1 MVKRV
6 ICAYFIA
13 AAGVSGE
20 TLDTLSTYDELT
32 PPVELGELVA
42 LDAFSTATEFVAFT
56 MPTTTVDAWAAPGDA
71 GGAAAA
77 AVMDDEWG
85 FFDAL
90 AVAGDENVSYRP
102 YSPFAGGYGYGD
114 KRVVV
119 LMYHRFDPTP
129 SSKYEVSVSDFEWQM
144 DYIETSGYE
153 VISLPRFVEAL
164 HANNPDLVPDHS
176 VVITIDDG
184 YECTGRV
191 AWPILREH
199 GFPFTICLYTNYVN
213 AGGRSMTW
221 GELRE
226 MAADPLVTIA
236 SHSVSHPNLARK
248 GRASSGGY
256 EAWLWQ
262 EIAGSKAIL
271 ENGLD
276 VDVDYF
282 CWPYGSYN
290 TECVN
295 VAVSAGYKGF
305 LTIKP
310 GKNTMDSSPYA
321 IRRYGVYSSAPRSIF
336 AKIILGKAT
345 YEEESYFDYAGDAAE
360 EFLIP

>member
-1 MVKRV
+1 MIKRV
-6 ICAYFIA
+6 ICAYLV
-13 AAGVSGE
+13 AAGGASAG
-20 TLDTLSTYDELT
+20 TLDTLSTYDELA
-32 PPVELGELVA
+32 PPVPLDELVV

-56 MPTTTVDAWAAPGDA
+56 TPATTMDAWAAPEDVRGN
-71 GGAAAA
+71 
-77 AVMDDEWG
+77 AVIADDELG

-90 AVAGDENVSYRP
+90 AVAGDEIVSYRP
-102 YSPFAGGYGYGD
+102 YLPFTGGHGYGD

-129 SSKYEVSVSDFEWQM
+129 SSKYEVSVDDFKWQM

-164 HANNPDLVPDHS
+164 HANNADLVPDHS
-176 VVITIDDG
+176 VIITIDDG

-199 GFPFTICLYTNYVN
+199 GFPFTICLYTNYINV
-213 AGGRSMTW
+213 GGRSMTW
-221 GELRE
+221 DGLRE
-226 MAADPLVTIA
+226 LASDPLVTVA

-248 GRASSGGY
+248 SRKSSSGY
-256 EAWLWQ
+256 KAWLWQ
-262 EIAGSKAIL
+262 EIGGSKAIL
-271 ENGLD
+271 ENALD

-290 TECVN
+290 SECVN
-295 VAVSAGYKGF
+295 VGVAAGYKGL
-305 LTIKP
+305 LTVNA
-310 GKNTMDSSPYA
+310 GKNTMYSSPYA

-345 YEEESYFDYAGDAAE
+345 YEEEYYFEYAGDAAE
-360 EFLIP
+360 EYLIP